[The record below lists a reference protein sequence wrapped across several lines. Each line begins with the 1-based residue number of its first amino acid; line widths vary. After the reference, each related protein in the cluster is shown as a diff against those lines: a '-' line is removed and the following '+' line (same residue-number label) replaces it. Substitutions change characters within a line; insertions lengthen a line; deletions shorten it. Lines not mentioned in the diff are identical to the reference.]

1 MNENDKINIAI
12 NEIRYFHFQVLSVR
26 NTVEPLG
33 RFKNQFA
40 RLKIGRYWARK
51 CIVQCKFIYFITF
64 SLVNQSHSTDL
75 F

>member
-40 RLKIGRYWARK
+40 RLKIGRY
-51 CIVQCKFIYFITF
+51 
-64 SLVNQSHSTDL
+64 
-75 F
+75 